1 MTLLGLMATFFYIG
15 LFTIGGG
22 LVAVTIMY
30 KPIVEGGLISAE
42 EFYNMLAISESTPG
56 PIGINLATYIGY
68 NLFGVVGGIATTAAT
83 VLPSLIVIILIAKYF
98 PAFKDKPIVQNAM
111 GGLKPAVSGMILVAM
126 AQVFILSVLN
136 IPLFQETKN
145 LVSLIRI
152 PNALFYLGATVI
164 LFKTKLHPL
173 IVILL
178 GAVFGILF
186 L

>member
-68 NLFGVVGGIATTAAT
+68 NLFGVGGGIATTAAT
-83 VLPSLIVIILIAKYF
+83 VLPSLIV
-98 PAFKDKPIVQNAM
+98 
-111 GGLKPAVSGMILVAM
+111 
-126 AQVFILSVLN
+126 
-136 IPLFQETKN
+136 
-145 LVSLIRI
+145 
-152 PNALFYLGATVI
+152 
-164 LFKTKLHPL
+164 
-173 IVILL
+173 
-178 GAVFGILF
+178 
-186 L
+186 